1 MLIGLRIENFALID
15 QLDVSFGPG
24 LNVLTGETGAG
35 KSIILD
41 AIDGVLGGKMS
52 SRVIRT
58 VPETQPNQIP
68 PRTLIEATFSLT
80 PALQTWLTAAE
91 IDPLDETII
100 CSRELSLVG
109 GAFRSRSRLNG
120 VLVNRQ
126 QLQSLRELLVAITAQ
141 GQANQLLQAGQQRDW
156 LDSFGGRELLATR
169 KQVATAYAAY
179 QHLCQ
184 AQESYLQ
191 GEQQRL
197 QQLDLYKFQLQ
208 ELRLANLE
216 DADEL
221 QHLEEEFRRLNHIE
235 QLQSQGFRAYQC
247 LCEQERGQAS
257 VDLVGEAAS
266 LLQQMQAYD
275 PGVAPIQEL
284 VESALLQIET
294 ASRQL
299 RNYTDALEGE
309 PQRLTEITDRMGHL
323 KQITRKYGPTLQDAI
338 HYQAKIEQEWQLLQ
352 ATSMSQDQLTA
363 QLQAAETQLHRAC
376 QELHHLRQQAAN
388 HLSQQLISQLQPL
401 AMERVRFE
409 VQFRAIPPTS
419 HGADQVTFMFSPNP
433 GQPLQPLSETASG
446 GEMSR
451 FLLALRACFAAVET
465 VNTLIFDEIDVGVSG
480 RVAQAIGEKLY
491 HLSQHQQV
499 LCVTHQPIVAALAD
513 THLRV
518 QKHVLEPEQQTIV
531 QLLILNP
538 DQRAAELAQI
548 AGGVNEQPA
557 LDFATALLKQAQELR
572 QSLGTNQTSPKPK
585 RTRKPTPA

>member
-58 VPETQPNQIP
+58 GPDPQPNP
-68 PRTLIEATFSLT
+68 VAPRTLIEATFSLT
-80 PALQTWLTAAE
+80 PALQTWLTNAD

-100 CSRELSLVG
+100 CSRELSLAG
-109 GAFRSRSRLNG
+109 GTLRSRSRVNG

-156 LDSFGGRELLATR
+156 LDNFGGNELLTAR
-169 KQVATAYAAY
+169 KQVAQAYQTY

-208 ELRLANLE
+208 ELRLADLE
-216 DADEL
+216 DPDEL
-221 QHLEEEFRRLNHIE
+221 QALDEEFRRLNHIE
-235 QLQSQGFRAYQC
+235 QLQAQGFRAYQC

-257 VDLVGEAAS
+257 VDLLGEAAS
-266 LLQQMQAYD
+266 LLQEMQAFD
-275 PGVAPIQEL
+275 PDVAPIQEL

-299 RNYTDALEGE
+299 RNYTDGLEGD
-309 PQRLTEITDRMGHL
+309 PQRLADITDRMAHL
-323 KQITRKYGPTLQDAI
+323 KQITRKYGPTLQDAMD
-338 HYQAKIEQEWQLLQ
+338 YQAKVEQEWKVLQ
-352 ATSMSQDQLTA
+352 ATTLSQDQLAA
-363 QLQAAETQLHRAC
+363 QLQAAETQLHQAC
-376 QELHHLRQQAAN
+376 DHLHHLRLQTAN

-409 VQFRAIPPTS
+409 VQFQAIAPSS
-419 HGADQVTFMFSPNP
+419 HGADQITFMFSPNP

-491 HLSQHQQV
+491 HLAQHHQV

-518 QKHVLEPEQQTIV
+518 QKQVLEPEQQTII
-531 QLLILNP
+531 QLFTLNP

-548 AGGVNEQPA
+548 AGGVTDQPA
-557 LDFATALLKQAQELR
+557 LDFATALLNQAESLR
-572 QSLGTNQTSPKPK
+572 QTLRPPTSPKPK